1 MLGME
6 ALMNIE
12 KLTGDVAVDDHNQRR
27 ETRTATNVAARIVLA
42 DMTGVRECRLLD
54 ISKNGAK
61 LDIGDWTDVPKDFY
75 LLVRVGDCEE
85 RLLRWCERR
94 WIVGNTMG
102 VRFRDAPVTPKDLL
116 AILPPDRD
124 KLTSN

>member
-1 MLGME
+1 ME
-6 ALMNIE
+6 TPINTVKLAEDVGQDTHHQRSE
-12 KLTGDVAVDDHNQRR
+12 K
-27 ETRTATNVAARIVLA
+27 RTSTNVAARIVLA
-42 DMTGVRECRLLD
+42 DMTGIRNCKLLD

-61 LDIGDWTDVPKDFY
+61 VDIGDWDEVPKDFY
-75 LLVRVGDCEE
+75 LLVRVGACEE

-102 VRFRDAPVTPKDLL
+102 MRFRDSPVTPKDLL

>member
-1 MLGME
+1 ME
-6 ALMNIE
+6 TPTNTAKLAGTVEPNGHNLRSE
-12 KLTGDVAVDDHNQRR
+12 K
-27 ETRTATNVAARIVLA
+27 RTSTNVGARIVLA
-42 DMTGVRECRLLD
+42 DMTDVHECKLLD

-61 LDIGDWTDVPKDFY
+61 VDIGDWDSVPKDFY
-75 LLVRVGDCEE
+75 LLVRVGECEE

-102 VRFRDAPVTPKDLL
+102 IRFRDSPVTPKDLL